1 MKHTS
6 LTRMGLA
13 TLILVA
19 LTAPANA
26 QNLSQLKQENA
37 RLKAQ
42 IEILQAQDCGTSPRA
57 GHDWKQGDL
66 SATIDTIRVGGRQDR
81 REAHITTTLTLRN
94 TGRVP
99 MSLNYKSRSF
109 KLVDDLGYAY
119 ALPMSKSVAGIP
131 IAYEHQADATAIIG
145 PGESRTVTFSA
156 QRTMA
161 RGETPGRT
169 FDLNAS
175 FIQIEDQGQ
184 GKIRKVRDYS
194 AGFTNVPASGL

>member
-1 MKHTS
+1 MRMIPLFAIAVLSFS
-6 LTRMGLA
+6 L
-13 TLILVA
+13 
-19 LTAPANA
+19 PASA
-26 QNLSQLKQENA
+26 QNVSQLKQENA

-42 IEILQAQDCGTSPRA
+42 LEMLQAQDCGTSPRA
-57 GHDWKQGDL
+57 GQNWKQGDL

-99 MSLNYKSRSF
+99 MALNYKSRSF
-109 KLVDDLGYAY
+109 KLVDDIGYAY
-119 ALPMSKSVAGIP
+119 ELPMSKGVAGIP
-131 IAYEHQADATAIIG
+131 TAYEHQADATAIIG

-161 RGETPGRT
+161 RGETLGRT

-194 AGFTNVPASGL
+194 TGFTNAPASGL

>member
-1 MKHTS
+1 MRMIPLFALAVLSFS
-6 LTRMGLA
+6 L
-13 TLILVA
+13 
-19 LTAPANA
+19 PAST
-26 QNLSQLKQENA
+26 QNMSQLKQENA

-42 IEILQAQDCGTSPRA
+42 IEVLQAHNCGNSPRA
-57 GHDWKQGDL
+57 GQNWTQGDL
-66 SATIDTIRVGGRQDR
+66 SATVDAIRVGGRQDR

-94 TGRVP
+94 TGRTP
-99 MSLNYKSRSF
+99 MPLNYKSRSF
-109 KLVDDLGYAY
+109 KLVDDRGYIYELARTG
-119 ALPMSKSVAGIP
+119 AVGGIP
-131 IAYEHQADATAIIG
+131 TAYDHQADPSAVIG

-194 AGFTNVPASGL
+194 AGFTSAPASGF